1 MSDEHKTTVGEA
13 GNDETAL
20 PLVNED
26 GVDLTLIR
34 WSLGL
39 TTTERLRV
47 LEGHMEFAEMV
58 RNARRDAP
66 R

>member
-1 MSDEHKTTVGEA
+1 MSDERDVNEGRIIEDA
-13 GNDETAL
+13 TAL
-20 PLVNED
+20 PLVDED

-39 TTTERLRV
+39 TATERLRV

-58 RNARRDAP
+58 RTARRDAA

>member
-1 MSDEHKTTVGEA
+1 MSDEHKTTEGEV

-34 WSLGL
+34 WSLAL
-39 TTTERLRV
+39 TPLQRLEM
-47 LEGHMEFAEMV
+47 LQGHMYLANKM
-58 RNARRDAP
+58 RDAWKLPP